1 MTSGIVAPLLEASP
15 TLTPDQVKCRLL
27 ASSAS
32 LVGKNGN
39 AAYSVFQQG
48 VGLVNACNAVYSQ
61 AANCANQGLNIA
73 NDNPGRTT
81 NDFGKDAQYGSPS
94 ARYVGDLA
102 SGPNPAAGSTNG
114 SPPAVSH
121 GRG

>member
-1 MTSGIVAPLLEASP
+1 MQWRFLTGHASDCSQFTANLAIARGIVALLLETSP

-32 LVGKNGN
+32 LVGKNGK

-48 VGLVNACNAVYSQ
+48 VGLVNAYNAVYSQ
-61 AANCANQGLNIA
+61 AANCANQGLN
-73 NDNPGRTT
+73 P
-81 NDFGKDAQYGSPS
+81 
-94 ARYVGDLA
+94 
-102 SGPNPAAGSTNG
+102 SGPNPAAGGANG

>member
-1 MTSGIVAPLLEASP
+1 MQWRFLTGHASDCSQFTANLAIARAPE
-15 TLTPDQVKCRLL
+15 
-27 ASSAS
+27 
-32 LVGKNGN
+32 
-39 AAYSVFQQG
+39 G
-48 VGLVNACNAVYSQ
+48 VGLVNAYNAVYSQ

-73 NDNPGRTT
+73 NDIPGRTT